1 MQRINKLA
9 SLIDCPIFSYYSERI
24 DRLTRSIYDSK
35 MISKKV
41 DNARELLNII
51 KILSSC
57 PKYDKERDVC
67 IDCNFN
73 MYLVREMARLIVEV
87 AEATY

>member
-9 SLIDCPIFSYYSERI
+9 SLIDCPTFSFYSERF
-24 DRLTRSIYDSK
+24 DRLTRSIYESK
-35 MISKKV
+35 VISNKV
-41 DNARELLNII
+41 DNAQELLNII
-51 KILSSC
+51 KILSNC

-67 IDCNFN
+67 RDCNFN
-73 MYLVREMARLIVEV
+73 LYLVGEMARLIVEV

>member
-1 MQRINKLA
+1 MQKINKLA
-9 SLIDCPIFSYYSERI
+9 SLIDCPIFYYYSERI
-24 DRLTRSIYDSK
+24 DRLTKSIYDSK

-41 DNARELLNII
+41 DNAQELLNII
-51 KILSSC
+51 KILLSC
-57 PKYDKERDVC
+57 PRYDKERDVC

-73 MYLVREMARLIVEV
+73 LCLVREMARLIVEV